1 MRVFL
6 ELSGKQLT
14 DYLSVRGV
22 AWILLGGE
30 KWNWLLRAFLLVA
43 AMELKLDII
52 QSSSENQSNLSQSN
66 FEKKKKVKEPWVPDL
81 KTVRENAVENVTK
94 WPQVTLGV
102 GTY

>member
-1 MRVFL
+1 MSVFL

-30 KWNWLLRAFLLVA
+30 KWNWLRRAFLLVA

-66 FEKKKKVKEPWVPDL
+66 FEKKKKWRNPEFLIL
-81 KTVRENAVENVTK
+81 KQWEKMQLTMLQNDHK
-94 WPQVTLGV
+94 LH
-102 GTY
+102 

>member
-66 FEKKKKVKEPWVPDL
+66 FEKKKKWRNPEFLIL
-81 KTVRENAVENVTK
+81 KQWEKMQLTMLQNDHK
-94 WPQVTLGV
+94 LH
-102 GTY
+102 

>member
-1 MRVFL
+1 MSVFL

-30 KWNWLLRAFLLVA
+30 KWNWLRRAFLLVA
-43 AMELKLDII
+43 AMMELKLDII

-66 FEKKKKVKEPWVPDL
+66 FEKKKKWRNPEFLIL
-81 KTVRENAVENVTK
+81 KQWEKMQLTMLQNDHK
-94 WPQVTLGV
+94 LH
-102 GTY
+102 